1 MRARSK
7 GIGRAPAKIRDR
19 IRKLILSGAVPP
31 GLLLPGLR
39 RISQE
44 HKVALTT
51 VHQALTSLVAEG
63 LLAAEPSR
71 GYRVLY
77 GAGDDEKTRPVA
89 YVTSQRGKPGDW
101 EPFFQELLIAFQDAA
116 HSRGWTM
123 LGVGTADQDH
133 AAVMRQLA
141 GARTWGVL
149 LERANPELIAMVR
162 DSGLPAIIVHPGAED
177 AGLDAVMQDNYQGGM
192 LAAEHLL
199 ARGHRRIAWVGA
211 TVRSGYSLAR
221 LAGASAALL
230 RAGAELT
237 PELRVET
244 SGNNAR
250 ERTRELLRRPSRPT
264 AILALWR
271 EEAIDVAAGAREL
284 GLVAGRDFDMVG
296 WCVEE
301 QYERGYRPAFAGG
314 PVPPTVVWSA
324 RAMANL
330 AISRL
335 AERRANPGLEAVRI
349 HVPVT
354 LRIAD

>member
-1 MRARSK
+1 MQAKGVGRVPARV
-7 GIGRAPAKIRDR
+7 RER
-19 IRKLILSGAVPP
+19 IRKFILSGAVPP
-31 GLLLPGLR
+31 GSLLPGLR
-39 RISQE
+39 RMSRE
-44 HKVALTT
+44 HKAALTT
-51 VHQALTSLVAEG
+51 VHQALTTLVAEG
-63 LLAAEPSR
+63 LIAAEPRR

-77 GAGDDEKTRPVA
+77 GADDDERTRPVA
-89 YVTSQRGKPGDW
+89 YVTSQRGGPGEW
-101 EPFFQELLIAFQDAA
+101 EPFFQELLVAFQDAA

-123 LGVGTADQDH
+123 LGVGAADQDH

-141 GARTWGVL
+141 GARSWGVL
-149 LERANPELIAMVR
+149 LERANPELVAMVR
-162 DSGLPAIIVHPGAED
+162 ASGLPAIIVRPGAED

-211 TVRSGYSLAR
+211 TVRTGYSLAR

-230 RAGAELT
+230 RAGAELA

-244 SGNNAR
+244 SGDNAR
-250 ERTRELLRRPSRPT
+250 ERARELLRRPERPT

-271 EEAIDVAAGAREL
+271 EEAIDVAAAAREL
-284 GLVAGRDFDMVG
+284 GLVAGSDFDMVG

-330 AISRL
+330 AVSRL

-354 LRIAD
+354 LRVAD